1 MQTPKLLL
9 AAAVPIAIAGLALAG
24 CSATGTS
31 SATPSAGGAI
41 SVVTVTDVWGDVAK
55 QIGGD
60 RIDVTAFIQGTA
72 RDPHSYEATAQDQ
85 LAIKNAG
92 LVIEN
97 GGGYD
102 DFMDT
107 LVSASG
113 TGAPVLNA
121 VQLSG
126 LPGAGGDDFNEH
138 VFYDFPT
145 VDHVASAIA
154 AQLTALDAADASTFA
169 ANLSTFEGKLT
180 ALESREA
187 DLAKLANGAK
197 VVITE
202 PVPLYVLAASGFTN
216 VTPPAFSEAVEEGT
230 DISPSLLNQVIGIVQ
245 AGDVKLF
252 AYNSQTSGPETQ
264 AVLTAAQAAGVDSAG
279 FTETLPD
286 GQDYLAWMSAN
297 LDAVQSA
304 LQ

>member
-1 MQTPKLLL
+1 MASITV
-9 AAAVPIAIAGLALAG
+9 AVAGLALAG
-24 CSATGTS
+24 CSGGAAASSTS
-31 SATPSAGGAI
+31 AAGGI
-41 SVVTVTDVWGDVAK
+41 SVVAVTDVWGDVAA

-60 RIDVTAFIQGTA
+60 HVDVTTFIHGTG

-92 LVIEN
+92 LVVEN

-113 TGAPVLNA
+113 TTAPVVDA
-121 VQLSG
+121 VEVSG
-126 LPGAGGDDFNEH
+126 LPGAGGTDFNEH

-145 VDHVASAIA
+145 VERVASAIA
-154 AQLTALDAADASTFA
+154 EQLSQIDPSDKATFD
-169 ANLSTFEGKLT
+169 ANLSTFDAKVS
-180 ALESREA
+180 ALEGREA
-187 DLAKLANGAK
+187 DISELANGAK

-202 PVPLYVLAASGFTN
+202 PVPLYLLTACGFDN
-216 VTPPAFSEAVEEGT
+216 VTPQAFSAAVEEGT
-230 DISPSLLNQVIGIVQ
+230 DVSPTLLNQVLGIVK
-245 AGDVKLF
+245 GGEVRLF

-264 AVLTAAQAAGVDSAG
+264 VVLAAAQAAGVPSAG

-286 GQDYLAWMSAN
+286 GQDYVSWMSAN
-297 LDAVQSA
+297 LDAVQGA
-304 LQ
+304 LK